1 MRPAAPRRRPT
12 YLVFG
17 QPKIEQAEIDEVVD
31 TLRSGWIGTGP
42 KAAEFERRF
51 AEYCNVAS
59 AVAVSSCTAGMHLC
73 LLEIGAASG
82 VGVITSPLTFPA
94 TVNVILHTGARPFL
108 VDVDRAT
115 MNLSPTRLRQFLE
128 RDCIRDA
135 RTGRPQHRQTG
146 ADIRAVI
153 PVHFAG
159 RPCDMDAIAS
169 LATEHGLT
177 VIEDAAHAIEARYHG
192 RKVGGISPFTCFSFY
207 ATKNLTTGEG
217 GMVTLT
223 DTDVAAQ
230 MKIKTLHGIS
240 QDAWSRFESEGAPS
254 YEVVSPGYKYNMT
267 DIQASIGLHQLAR
280 IESNLRRREEIWARY
295 DRELEGLPIELPA
308 PVGADSVHARHLY
321 TVLVD
326 EKRSGITRD
335 DFRRRLH
342 QANIGTG
349 VHFIAIH
356 LHDYYR
362 RRLGYSEEDL
372 PEASHISART
382 VSLPLS
388 PNLTEDDVDDVLT
401 ASRTS
406 LVP

>member
-1 MRPAAPRRRPT
+1 MKKRDN

-17 QPKIEQAEIDEVVD
+17 QPRIEQAEIDEVVD

-51 AEYCNVAS
+51 AAYCEVPT

-73 LLEIGAASG
+73 LLEVGAG
-82 VGVITSPLTFPA
+82 PGTGVITSTLTFPS
-94 TVNVILHTGARPFL
+94 TVNVILHAGARPFL
-108 VDVDRAT
+108 LDIDRGT
-115 MNLSPTRLRQFLE
+115 MNLSPERLRQFLE
-128 RDCIRDA
+128 RECVRDPK
-135 RTGRPQHRQTG
+135 TGRPRHRATD
-146 ADIRAVI
+146 ADIRAI
-153 PVHFAG
+153 MPVHFAG
-159 RPCDMDAIAS
+159 RPCDMDAIGA
-169 LATEHGLT
+169 LAAEHRLV

-192 RKVGGISPFTCFSFY
+192 RKVGSISPFTCFSFY

-223 DTDVAAQ
+223 GADAAAGL
-230 MKIKTLHGIS
+230 KVNKLHGIS
-240 QDAWSRFESEGAPS
+240 HDAWSRFEAEGAPS

-267 DIQASIGLHQLAR
+267 DIQASIGLHQLERVEA
-280 IESNLRRREEIWARY
+280 NLRRREAVWARY
-295 DRELEGLPIELPA
+295 DRELAHLPITLPA
-308 PVGADSVHARHLY
+308 AAEDDTTHARHLY

-326 EKRSGITRD
+326 PDRSGITRD

-342 QANIGTG
+342 EANIGTG

-362 RRLGYSEEDL
+362 RKLGY
-372 PEASHISART
+372 EAADFPDAAYVSKTT

-388 PNLTEDDVDDVLT
+388 AHLTEQDVTDVVEAAGVAL
-401 ASRTS
+401 R
-406 LVP
+406 P